1 MSPKVAARHVLHT
14 RGLVSMLNTLRPR
27 RRATPSTWSVLVLLV
42 GGWLGGCAALAPELE
57 TPQLS
62 LLGIQML
69 STDMFAQK
77 FRVRVKVENPNNLE
91 LPVRGLD
98 YKIILMGDSFADG
111 ESTDRFVVPA
121 LGEAEFDMVVTTNFV
136 SSLGRLISRVGGG
149 KLENL
154 DYEITGQVLLEKGFV
169 KKIPFSHQGQVDVA
183 RATGRKSG
191 EI

>member
-1 MSPKVAARHVLHT
+1 MLVKTMRLCGLWTARMALFATTVA
-14 RGLVSMLNTLRPR
+14 M
-27 RRATPSTWSVLVLLV
+27 
-42 GGWLGGCAALAPELE
+42 LGGCSALAPKLE

-62 LLGIQML
+62 LLGIQMM

-77 FRVRVKVENPNNLE
+77 FRVRVKVENPNDLE

-98 YKIILMGDSFADG
+98 YQIILMGDSFAEG
-111 ESTDRFVVPA
+111 VSSDRFVVPA

-149 KLENL
+149 KLEDL
-154 DYEITGQVLLEKGFV
+154 DYEIAGEVLLEKGFV
-169 KKIPFSHQGQVDVA
+169 KKIPFNHHGTVDIA
-183 RATGRKSG
+183 RALGKRAG

>member
-1 MSPKVAARHVLHT
+1 
-14 RGLVSMLNTLRPR
+14 MLNTLPPR
-27 RRATPSTWSVLVLLV
+27 RARRLTTVAWSLLLLL
-42 GGWLGGCAALAPELE
+42 GGAWLGGCAALVPKLE

-77 FRVRVKVENPNNLE
+77 FRVRVKVENPNDLE

-111 ESTDRFVVPA
+111 VSSDRFVVPA
-121 LGEAEFDMVVTTNFV
+121 RGEAEFDMVVTTNFV

-154 DYEITGQVLLEKGFV
+154 DYEIAGQVLLDKALV
-169 KKIPFSHQGQVDVA
+169 KKIPFNHHGQVDIA
-183 RATGRKSG
+183 RAMGKKSG

>member
-1 MSPKVAARHVLHT
+1 
-14 RGLVSMLNTLRPR
+14 MLNTLPPSRWR
-27 RRATPSTWSVLVLLV
+27 TPSIVAWSMLVLLS
-42 GGWLGGCAALAPELE
+42 GGWLGGCSALAPKLE

-77 FRVRVKVENPNNLE
+77 FRVRVKVENPNDLE

-111 ESTDRFVVPA
+111 QSSDRFVVPA
-121 LGEAEFDMVVTTNFV
+121 KGEAEFDMVVTTNFV

-154 DYEITGQVLLEKGFV
+154 DYEIAGEVLLDKGFV
-169 KKIPFSHQGQVDVA
+169 KKIPFNHHGQVDLA